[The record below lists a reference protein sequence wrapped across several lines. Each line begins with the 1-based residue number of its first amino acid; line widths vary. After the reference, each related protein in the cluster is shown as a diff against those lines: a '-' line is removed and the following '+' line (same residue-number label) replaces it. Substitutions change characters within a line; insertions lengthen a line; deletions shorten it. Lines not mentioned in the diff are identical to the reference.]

1 MAALRLARIMQY
13 PNVDRMLDEMTGPQ
27 VEEQIVLFH
36 IDYNAERTQRLVA
49 SVESRA
55 RS

>member
-27 VEEQIVLFH
+27 VEEQIAFFH
-36 IDYNAERTQRLVA
+36 LEHDAERTQKLVA
-49 SVESRA
+49 SVETRA
-55 RS
+55 RG